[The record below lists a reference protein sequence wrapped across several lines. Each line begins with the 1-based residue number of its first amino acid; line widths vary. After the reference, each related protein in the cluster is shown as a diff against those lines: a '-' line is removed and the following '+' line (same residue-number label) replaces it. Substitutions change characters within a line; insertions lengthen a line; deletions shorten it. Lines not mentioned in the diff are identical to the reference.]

1 MAYIRMKRATGPLDG
16 EVKARLRGDGA
27 LRVAGYASTGS
38 DQGAATCLSR
48 LVHAFIET
56 GGHDTPSSPK
66 DDGDDEDGS
75 EADAAAFDRDRAAA
89 KIVRE
94 LICPA
99 VDMNQFRRRLAG
111 EVYET
116 AEGFAWLRSSCGGSA
131 FRRAVMARLRDAGYN
146 AGICK
151 ASWETSGGL
160 TCGSY
165 EYIDVVA
172 TAGEG
177 DGDEQGRR
185 YIVDL
190 EFAAEFEVARATEGY
205 KEVVAALPRVAVA
218 GEEAVRAAVRAVADA
233 ARRSL
238 RARGL
243 HVPPW
248 RKSRYMLAKWLG
260 PYRRTTNPVPT
271 SLPAAPPGGD
281 VKCRAVGFPTAA
293 RLLAAPTARTR

>member
-1 MAYIRMKRATGPLDG
+1 MAYIRMERATGPLDG

-56 GGHDTPSSPK
+56 GGHDYPTSPK

-75 EADAAAFDRDRAAA
+75 QADAAAFDRDRAAA

-94 LICPA
+94 MICPA
-99 VDMNQFRRRLAG
+99 ADMNQFRRRLAG
-111 EVYET
+111 EVSEA

-160 TCGSY
+160 TGGSY
-165 EYIDVVA
+165 E
-172 TAGEG
+172 
-177 DGDEQGRR
+177 

-238 RARGL
+238 RATGL

-248 RKSRYMLAKWLG
+248 RKSRYMLAKWVG
-260 PYRRTTNPVPT
+260 PYRRTANPVPT
-271 SLPAAPPGGD
+271 SLPTAPPGGD
-281 VKCRAVGFPTAA
+281 VKCRAVGFPAA
-293 RLLAAPTARTR
+293 EGLVAAPTARTR